1 MRRLGVLV
9 IGGVLATA
17 ASASGQVVERIHVA
31 AAGGQLTKAIP
42 AAVSLSIGSPP
53 SYGRAALNGDSGRWI
68 GPRYAASAN
77 GSVGGQTSIS
87 WSVDFAQGKN
97 AVASAQSTLKHG
109 WPVDLKGGVS
119 VPHVVGKR
127 TVGTILGSY
136 VLTHPTS
143 AAAAGYEA
151 GVAFAVAPGVF
162 ALLHL
167 DIATPASESA
177 GTAGTFLVNGVPLS
191 LWNRGQALWVITAL
205 ELHGALP
212 PTRVSAR
219 VAPDG
224 RVVRGIV
231 ADAFRHPVVR
241 ARVVLQRQ
249 TGSAWHPVASTKT
262 NVHGAYVLRG
272 IATRG
277 RYRTVATL
285 GSAAVRSAPL
295 LAGPIAGAS
304 TKSKA

>member
-1 MRRLGVLV
+1 MRRLGVLI

-17 ASASGQVVERIHVA
+17 AAASGQVVERIHVSV
-31 AAGGQLTKAIP
+31 AGGQLTKSIP

-53 SYGRAALNGDSGRWI
+53 SYTRAALNGDSGRWI
-68 GPRYAASAN
+68 GPRYAASTN

-87 WSVDFAQGKN
+87 WSLDFAQAHD
-97 AVASAQSTLKHG
+97 AVAAAQSIPKHG
-109 WPVDLKGGVS
+109 WPVDLKGAVS
-119 VPHVVGKR
+119 VPHLIGKR
-127 TVGTILGSY
+127 TIGTILGAY

-143 AAAAGYEA
+143 AGAAGYEA
-151 GVAFAVAPGVF
+151 GVAFAVAPRVF

-177 GTAGTFLVNGVPLS
+177 GAAGTFLVNGIPLS
-191 LWNRGQALWVITAL
+191 LWNRGQALWVITGL

-224 RVVRGIV
+224 RIVRGIV

-249 TGSAWHPVASTKT
+249 AGAAWLPVASTKT
-262 NVHGAYVLRG
+262 NVRGAYVLRG
-272 IATRG
+272 IVTRG
-277 RYRTVATL
+277 RYRIVASL
-285 GSAAVRSAPL
+285 GSSAVRSPAL
-295 LAGPIAGAS
+295 LAGPVGRAKPK
-304 TKSKA
+304 T

>member
-9 IGGVLATA
+9 VGGVLATA
-17 ASASGQVVERIHVA
+17 AAASGQVVERIHVA
-31 AAGGQLTKAIP
+31 AAGGQLTKDIP
-42 AAVSLSIGSPP
+42 AAVSLAIGSPP
-53 SYGRAALNGDSGRWI
+53 SYTRATLNGDSGRWT
-68 GPRYAASAN
+68 GPRYAASGN

-87 WSVDFAQGKN
+87 WSLTFGQEHD
-97 AVASAQSTLKHG
+97 AVAAAQSIPKHG
-109 WPVDLKGGVS
+109 WPVDLKGAVS
-119 VPHVVGKR
+119 VPHLIGKR

-143 AAAAGYEA
+143 AGAAGYEG
-151 GVAFAVAPGVF
+151 GVAFAVAPRIF

-167 DIATPASESA
+167 DIATPASENA
-177 GTAGTFLVNGVPLS
+177 GAAGTFLVNGIPLS
-191 LWNRGQALWVITAL
+191 LWNRGQALWVITGL

-241 ARVVLQRQ
+241 ARVALQRESGG
-249 TGSAWHPVASTKT
+249 TWRTVASTRT
-262 NVHGAYVLRG
+262 DIHGAYVLRG
-272 IATRG
+272 ISTRG

-285 GSAAVRSAPL
+285 GTAAVRSNAV
-295 LAGPIAGAS
+295 LAGPVSRA
-304 TKSKA
+304 KS